1 MNRPRVLLADDHNLL
16 LDGIK
21 LMLEPE
27 FDLVGCVSDGRA
39 LLDAAQDLKPDLIL
53 LDISMPVLNGIDAAV
68 QLRKLLPTAKLIFVT
83 MHGDADFVIEAFR
96 AGAMGYVIK
105 RAAASELLT
114 AIREVLNGNHYV
126 SPLITRGAIDYF
138 LAASTLKSKLADTL
152 TVRQREILQLVAEG
166 RSRKEIA
173 SILNLSVKTV
183 EFHKASLMRQLHL
196 RKTAELTLYAIDHGV
211 IASARSLAE

>member
-1 MNRPRVLLADDHNLL
+1 MSA
-16 LDGIK
+16 
-21 LMLEPE
+21 
-27 FDLVGCVSDGRA
+27 
-39 LLDAAQDLKPDLIL
+39 
-53 LDISMPVLNGIDAAV
+53 
-68 QLRKLLPTAKLIFVT
+68 
-83 MHGDADFVIEAFR
+83 
-96 AGAMGYVIK
+96 
-105 RAAASELLT
+105 
-114 AIREVLNGNHYV
+114 YV

-138 LAASTLKSKLADTL
+138 LAASTVKSKLADSL

-211 IASARSLAE
+211 IASARSMSE